1 MCIVVND
8 HLSLNLLFHL
18 EIHFPGSDSLPI
30 DLQKGTRTCT
40 SHTTSQFEM
49 YVHLFPS
56 LRVFISFMSSMSSM
70 VIPTSIEEALSILVL
85 RQAME
90 EEM

>member
-1 MCIVVND
+1 
-8 HLSLNLLFHL
+8 
-18 EIHFPGSDSLPI
+18 
-30 DLQKGTRTCT
+30 
-40 SHTTSQFEM
+40 M

>member
-1 MCIVVND
+1 
-8 HLSLNLLFHL
+8 LL
-18 EIHFPGSDSLPI
+18 PGSDSLPI

-70 VIPTSIEEALSILVL
+70 VIPTSIEEALCILAL